1 LDEVDPRCDFAPF
14 DLALIDDLMDAASDL
29 SPCPLLEPLLDAKPT
44 DDERGLSALLAP
56 GILFRMAKRSDRE
69 DSFVSEREND
79 GSDSNP
85 GPLPS
90 AFLGFD
96 G

>member
-1 LDEVDPRCDFAPF
+1 LD
-14 DLALIDDLMDAASDL
+14 LTLIDDLIDAASDL
-29 SPCPLLEPLLDAKPT
+29 SPTPEDEPLLPDNPA
-44 DDERGLSALLAP
+44 DDDLGLSALLAP

-69 DSFVSEREND
+69 DSFVSERENE
-79 GSDSNP
+79 GSDSIP

-90 AFLGFD
+90 AFLGLD